1 MLTPKQ
7 ERAAV
12 RIFEKG
18 AFKFGAFKLKLH
30 EKNPS
35 APLSPFF
42 IHLRNKDNPTKPG
55 PLVEEDYLMIAECS
69 LETISESGFVF
80 DAIAAIPRAAD
91 PIVDAIEKLQYYDS
105 SLCQGDFRIIRLE
118 KRDNDDGFRKIVPLP
133 GFEYKKGER
142 VLLVDDLVT
151 KAETKIEAI
160 KAIESQGAIVVGI
173 VVLIDRQQGGKDELA
188 AAGYTLLASMTVSD
202 LFDFYRQKGLVSWQK
217 YQEAI
222 GYIAVN

>member
-1 MLTPKQ
+1 
-7 ERAAV
+7 
-12 RIFEKG
+12 
-18 AFKFGAFKLKLH
+18 
-30 EKNPS
+30 
-35 APLSPFF
+35 
-42 IHLRNKDNPTKPG
+42 
-55 PLVEEDYLMIAECS
+55 
-69 LETISESGFVF
+69 
-80 DAIAAIPRAAD
+80 
-91 PIVDAIEKLQYYDS
+91 
-105 SLCQGDFRIIRLE
+105 
-118 KRDNDDGFRKIVPLP
+118 
-133 GFEYKKGER
+133 